1 VLAAYDAEVVLR
13 SRNRGERALPWNQFL
28 LGPKKTAL
36 AEDELILGARW
47 QRKRRR
53 GSFSKI
59 GTRNAM
65 VIAVVGV
72 CLVMDEDA
80 RRVKVALGSVAPTII
95 RATEAEEQISSAMQ
109 AAGAW
114 DDRTVRLPEETVF
127 QFGQLVASAAR
138 PLDDVRGTASY
149 RRHACAILA
158 QRSLGWALE
167 ERTLPRWL

>member
-1 VLAAYDAEVVLR
+1 
-13 SRNRGERALPWNQFL
+13 
-28 LGPKKTAL
+28 
-36 AEDELILGARW
+36 
-47 QRKRRR
+47 
-53 GSFSKI
+53 
-59 GTRNAM
+59 
-65 VIAVVGV
+65 
-72 CLVMDEDA
+72 MDEDA